1 MSEERDLIISFIT
14 EENPTQDPDMCVEV
28 SPDDTVERLV
38 SLATCGAFNRKE
50 AGIMLRAADE
60 IVRLRG
66 ELENVQRDRMAA
78 VENERLR
85 DENAALKAELDR
97 ITPVLNYLL
106 DGN

>member
-14 EENPTQDPDMCVEV
+14 EENHTQDPDMCVEV

-66 ELENVQRDRMAA
+66 ENTD
-78 VENERLR
+78 
-85 DENAALKAELDR
+85 LKAELDR